1 MSYSPAPTPPWPG
14 ESDSPSLSKSSHART
29 ETDSDPVEHES
40 VLEALREQV
49 VAGEQDTEVLLD
61 AITVAAQIVTA
72 ASGSALGMRRDD
84 FVTCVGRSGETAPEI
99 GARLNEESGI
109 SGECLRTGRTLRCA
123 DTETDPRVDAEVCRV
138 LRIRSIATVPVRSNN
153 ATVGLLEVFSTE
165 PRAFT
170 DEHVAFLSSLAG
182 LAEMACAH
190 IDFRALPDAIPTFAQ
205 SPPDEVE
212 SPITS
217 AFWSA
222 TPWWQ
227 QPKWRY
233 AAAAGVVV
241 IAFLSLASWRVL
253 RKPAPDSTAPVANAK
268 PIPVAADAIS
278 STTIAEQLHKPDPGR
293 VPAENVNSTKP
304 PLVQASKKEV
314 DEPLVRRFDTAPTA
328 KETAPPQLTD
338 SVPAAEPP
346 QIQVRN
352 DASDAIS
359 GFASGSTAMPTL
371 GVPVSQGVT
380 PLVLE
385 RRVPPTYPAQAV
397 SQRLEGAVVL
407 QAFVDVNGRVDQVT
421 LLSGPP
427 LLGRAAIDAVKQWR
441 YRPSLLNGKPV
452 RAETRITINFQAA
465 GSR

>member
-1 MSYSPAPTPPWPG
+1 MSDSPAPTPPWPG
-14 ESDSPSLSKSSHART
+14 ESDSPSISKSSHAPT
-29 ETDSDPVEHES
+29 ELASDSAEPES
-40 VLEALREQV
+40 FLEALREQV
-49 VAGEQDTEVLLD
+49 ASGEQDTEILLD
-61 AITVAAQIVTA
+61 AITVAAQLITA
-72 ASGSALGMRRDD
+72 ASGAALGMRRDG
-84 FVTCVGRSGETAPEI
+84 FVTCVGRSGETAPEV
-99 GARLNEESGI
+99 GVRLSEESGI

-123 DTETDPRVDAEVCRV
+123 DTETDPRVDGEVCRA
-138 LRIRSIATVPVRSNN
+138 LSIRSIATVPVRSNN

-165 PRAFT
+165 PRAFS
-170 DEHVAFLSSLAG
+170 DEHIALLSSLAG
-182 LAEMACAH
+182 LVETACAH
-190 IDFRALPDAIPTFAQ
+190 VDFRSLPEAVPAFTQ
-205 SPPDEVE
+205 SQAPEVD

-217 AFWSA
+217 AFWSD
-222 TPWWQ
+222 TPWWH

-233 AAAAGVVV
+233 AAAAGVIL

-253 RKPAPDSTAPVANAK
+253 RKPVSDSNVQIANVK
-268 PIPVAADAIS
+268 PAAYTNDAIP

-293 VPAENVNSTKP
+293 ITADSTNPTKP
-304 PLVQASKKEV
+304 PLVQASKREI
-314 DEPLVRRFDTAPTA
+314 DEPLVRRF
-328 KETAPPQLTD
+328 ETPPATESKPQLPE
-338 SVPAAEPP
+338 SVPASEPP

-352 DASDAIS
+352 DATEAIS
-359 GFASGSTAMPTL
+359 GFVSGSTTMPTL

-385 RRVPPTYPAQAV
+385 RRVPPTYPAQAL

-421 LLSGPP
+421 LLSGSP

>member
-1 MSYSPAPTPPWPG
+1 MSYSPAPKPPWPG
-14 ESDSPSLSKSSHART
+14 ESDSPSISKSSHAPT
-29 ETDSDPVEHES
+29 ELASDSAEPES

-49 VAGEQDTEVLLD
+49 ASGEQDTEVLLD
-61 AITVAAQIVTA
+61 AITEAAQFITG
-72 ASGSALGMRRDD
+72 ASGSALGMRRDG
-84 FVTCVGRSGETAPEI
+84 FVTCVRRSGETAPEV
-99 GARLNEESGI
+99 GVRLSEESGI
-109 SGECLRTGRTLRCA
+109 SGECLRAGRTLRCA
-123 DTETDPRVDAEVCRV
+123 DTETDPRVDAEVCRA
-138 LRIRSIATVPVRSNN
+138 LGIRSIATVPVRSNN

-165 PRAFT
+165 PRAFS
-170 DEHVAFLSSLAG
+170 DEHIALLSSLAG
-182 LAEMACAH
+182 LVETACAH
-190 IDFRALPDAIPTFAQ
+190 FDFRLLSETVPAFTQ
-205 SPPDEVE
+205 SQASEVD

-217 AFWSA
+217 AFWSDA
-222 TPWWQ
+222 PWWH

-233 AAAAGVVV
+233 AAAAGVVL

-253 RKPAPDSTAPVANAK
+253 RKPAPDSNAQIANVK
-268 PIPVAADAIS
+268 PAAHANDAIP

-293 VPAENVNSTKP
+293 ITADNTNPTKP
-304 PLVQASKKEV
+304 PLVQAAKREIE
-314 DEPLVRRFDTAPTA
+314 EPLVRRFETVPTA
-328 KETAPPQLTD
+328 KESKPQLPEG
-338 SVPAAEPP
+338 VPASEPP

-352 DASDAIS
+352 DATEAIS
-359 GFASGSTAMPTL
+359 GFVSSSTAMPTL

-385 RRVPPTYPAQAV
+385 RRVPPIYPAQALL
-397 SQRLEGAVVL
+397 QRLEGAVVL

-421 LLSGPP
+421 LLSGSQ

>member
-40 VLEALREQV
+40 VLETLREQV
-49 VAGEQDTEVLLD
+49 VAGE
-61 AITVAAQIVTA
+61 
-72 ASGSALGMRRDD
+72 
-84 FVTCVGRSGETAPEI
+84 P
-99 GARLNEESGI
+99 
-109 SGECLRTGRTLRCA
+109 

-212 SPITS
+212 SAITS

-233 AAAAGVVV
+233 
-241 IAFLSLASWRVL
+241 
-253 RKPAPDSTAPVANAK
+253 
-268 PIPVAADAIS
+268 
-278 STTIAEQLHKPDPGR
+278 
-293 VPAENVNSTKP
+293 
-304 PLVQASKKEV
+304 
-314 DEPLVRRFDTAPTA
+314 
-328 KETAPPQLTD
+328 
-338 SVPAAEPP
+338 
-346 QIQVRN
+346 
-352 DASDAIS
+352 
-359 GFASGSTAMPTL
+359 
-371 GVPVSQGVT
+371 
-380 PLVLE
+380 
-385 RRVPPTYPAQAV
+385 
-397 SQRLEGAVVL
+397 
-407 QAFVDVNGRVDQVT
+407 
-421 LLSGPP
+421 
-427 LLGRAAIDAVKQWR
+427 
-441 YRPSLLNGKPV
+441 
-452 RAETRITINFQAA
+452 
-465 GSR
+465 